1 MNTETGSIRNL
12 IPGTEG
18 YAIGDYDKSMD
29 LEKNIES
36 NESVSN
42 GKTKKNSWKEFFTL
56 GEVGG
61 YFFRKK
67 DPSRPSN
74 INIKMMHGINRIS
87 IIVFLLGVIFLILK
101 RFL

>member
-1 MNTETGSIRNL
+1 MQQKAMIKN
-12 IPGTEG
+12 
-18 YAIGDYDKSMD
+18 MD
-29 LEKNIES
+29 LNKNIEPGGNAS
-36 NESVSN
+36 DE
-42 GKTKKNSWKEFFTL
+42 KAKKNGWKEFFTL

-87 IIVFLLGVIFLILK
+87 IIIFLLGIIYLILK

>member
-1 MNTETGSIRNL
+1 M
-12 IPGTEG
+12 GTQ
-18 YAIGDYDKSMD
+18 INDDMSQQD
-29 LEKNIES
+29 
-36 NESVSN
+36 SVSN
-42 GKTKKNSWKEFFTL
+42 GKTKKNSWKDFFTL

-74 INIKMMHGINRIS
+74 INIKMMHGVNKIS
-87 IIVFLLGVIFLILK
+87 IIIFLLGVIYLILK